1 MMPSELDHWRPSA
14 SLRAI
19 QVRAACLAA
28 TRQFFSERK
37 VLEVET
43 PLLVGAPVT
52 DVNLHSVAVEL
63 DGQTRFL
70 HTSPEYAMKRLLAAG
85 SGDIYQICKV
95 ARGAEASRLHNPEF
109 TLLEWYRCG
118 MSMRQLIDEIAALL
132 AVLAGALGLARPAA
146 TFITYREVFR
156 RSLRLDPLLAKREEL
171 LVAVEPLAVNAA
183 TLRRLSQDELLD
195 LLMGAL
201 IGPTLAHDAP
211 VFVTHYPAS
220 QAALAQLDPQDR
232 RVALRFELYWR
243 GMELANGFQEL
254 TLAGEQR
261 TRFNADN
268 VERQRRGLA
277 ARAIDARFLAA
288 LECGLPSCAG
298 VALGFDRLLM
308 ALGGYTRIEEVLAF
322 TTEHA

>member
-1 MMPSELDHWRPSA
+1 MPSEHDPWRPSA

-19 QVRAACLAA
+19 QLRATCLAA

-52 DVNLHSVAVEL
+52 DVNLQSVAVDL

-95 ARGAEASRLHNPEF
+95 ARGAEASRLHSPEF

-118 MSMRQLIDEIAALL
+118 QSMRQLIDEVTALL
-132 AVLAGALGLARPAA
+132 GALSRAAGLARPAA
-146 TFITYREVFR
+146 SFITYREVFR
-156 RSLRLDPLLAKREEL
+156 RALRLDPLLAKRSEL

-201 IGPTLAHDAP
+201 LGPALGHEAP
-211 VFVTHYPAS
+211 VFVTHYPAT
-220 QAALAQLDPQDR
+220 QAALAQLDPQDP

-254 TLAGEQR
+254 TQLDEQR
-261 TRFNADN
+261 ARFDADN
-268 VERQRRGLA
+268 IERRRRGLPV
-277 ARAIDARFLAA
+277 RAIDTRLLAA
-288 LECGLPSCAG
+288 LANGLPACAG
-298 VALGFDRLLM
+298 VAVGFDRLLM
-308 ALGGYTRIEEVLAF
+308 ALGGFTRIDEVLAF